1 MDVLLLTGRNLL
13 VKISEGCWPGNVALA
28 AREGLAMADQLSAHP
43 IHLGVGATAEPQ
55 PKFTGEM
62 DWYQSYGERH
72 GADGVD
78 GRLVSMHS
86 FGLGTEHRPR

>member
-1 MDVLLLTGRNLL
+1 
-13 VKISEGCWPGNVALA
+13 
-28 AREGLAMADQLSAHP
+28 MADQLSAHP